1 MKKYFE
7 CCEMNDSKGFTLI
20 ELVVTVA
27 IVAVLASA
35 ALPILQLSVQ
45 RVKETELRANLR
57 QIREAIDAYK
67 KVADIE
73 NGPIK
78 KIVGQT
84 GYPPN
89 LEVLVEGVVD
99 EKDPNKH
106 KIKFLRKIPLDPMQ
120 PANQSSNKSE
130 NGLLNN
136 WGLRSYASEAN
147 DPREGDDVYDV
158 YSLSKQV
165 GINGV
170 PYSQW

>member
-1 MKKYFE
+1 MVMK
-7 CCEMNDSKGFTLI
+7 NNGFTLI

-27 IVAVLASA
+27 IVSILATV
-35 ALPILQLSVQ
+35 ALPMLQLSVQ
-45 RVKETELRANLR
+45 RVKENELRANLR

-89 LEVLVEGVVD
+89 LEVLVNGVVD
-99 EKDPNKH
+99 EKDPNKR
-106 KIKFLRKIPLDPMQ
+106 KIRFLRKIPLDPMQ
-120 PANQSSNKSE
+120 PASQANNKSD
-130 NGLLNN
+130 NGLFNN

-147 DPREGDDVYDV
+147 SPAEGDDVYDV
-158 YSLSKQV
+158 YSLSKQI

>member
-1 MKKYFE
+1 MQQL
-7 CCEMNDSKGFTLI
+7 SLKGFTLI

-27 IVAVLASA
+27 IVGVLASA
-35 ALPILQLSVQ
+35 VLPVLQLSVQ
-45 RVKETELRANLR
+45 RVKENELRANLR
-57 QIREAIDAYK
+57 EIREAIDAYK
-67 KVADIE
+67 KLADVE

-78 KIVGQT
+78 KIVGQS

-89 LEVLVEGVVD
+89 LDVLVEGVVD

-106 KIKFLRKIPLDPMQ
+106 KIRFLRRIPLDPMQ
-120 PANQSSNKSE
+120 PVNQVNNT
-130 NGLLNN
+130 NGIITN
-136 WGLRSYASEAN
+136 WGLRSYASDAN

-170 PYSQW
+170 PYADW

>member
-1 MKKYFE
+1 MQQSSLKG
-7 CCEMNDSKGFTLI
+7 KGFTLI

-27 IVAVLASA
+27 IVGVLASA
-35 ALPILQLSVQ
+35 VLPVLQITVQ
-45 RVKETELRANLR
+45 RVKENELRANLR
-57 QIREAIDAYK
+57 EIREALDAYK
-67 KVADIE
+67 KLADVD

-78 KIVGQT
+78 KIVGQS

-89 LEVLVEGVVD
+89 LDVLVVGVID

-106 KIKFLRKIPLDPMQ
+106 KIRFLRRVPLDPMQ
-120 PANQSSNKSE
+120 PINQASNANGIIS
-130 NGLLNN
+130 N
-136 WGLRSYASEAN
+136 WGLRSYASDAN

-170 PYSQW
+170 PYAQW